1 MPDFDND
8 PLKNHPKQDESYSW
22 ATAEKVR
29 ERLHKNPP
37 PLPIQENWDEAER
50 VEGVYSS
57 NAIEGSTLTLGETEA
72 VLRGATVP
80 GKELNDH
87 LAAIN
92 LNLAWKKMKD
102 WAKNPITEHLLLKIH
117 QIILTRINDEDAGR
131 YRNRRVRIIGSEHVA
146 PNPLVV
152 SEKMTEVFK
161 DFAEIGKRT
170 PIEHAADLH
179 SGIVTVHPFVD
190 GNGRSSRLIQNVA
203 LMRGGFWPITIPLSE
218 RARYIE
224 ATAQANAGNYEPYRN
239 YILEK
244 VIDQGLQRL
253 AMYDERFA

>member
-1 MPDFDND
+1 MPDLNQD
-8 PLKNHPKQDESYSW
+8 PWKNRPNEDETYSW
-22 ATAEKVR
+22 AIAEKLR
-29 ERLHKNPP
+29 ERIDKNPP

-102 WAKNPITEHLLLKIH
+102 WAKNPITEHLLLEIH

-131 YRNRRVRIIGSEHVA
+131 YRNRRVRIIGAEHVA
-146 PNPLVV
+146 ANPAVV

-161 DFAEIGKRT
+161 VFAEIGKRT
-170 PIEHAADLH
+170 PIKHAADLH

-190 GNGRSSRLIQNVA
+190 GNGRTSRLIQNVA
-203 LMRGGFWPITIPLSE
+203 LIRGGFWPITIPLTE

-224 ATAQANAGNYEPYRN
+224 ATAHAKTGNYEPYRK

-244 VIDQGLQRL
+244 VIDPGLQRL
-253 AMYDERFA
+253 AMYD